1 MAAKIPDKYLD
12 LLTDKVAFAEL
23 ATVMPDGSPQVTPVW
38 FEFKDS
44 IIRINTAKGRRKVR
58 NLDTNPRVAM
68 AIVDPANPYRYIQIR
83 GHVTGSTQE
92 GADAHIDSLAKRY
105 LNQDKYPF
113 RAPGEVRVIYEIA
126 IDSCQ
131 GNG

>member
-1 MAAKIPDKYLD
+1 MAAKIPDQYLD

-38 FEFKDS
+38 FEFKDG

-58 NLDTNPRVAM
+58 NLDANPRVAM
-68 AIVDPANPYRYIQIR
+68 AIVDPANPYRYLQIR
-83 GHVTGSTQE
+83 GHVTRSTE
-92 GADAHIDSLAKRY
+92 DGADAHIDSLAKRY

-113 RAPGEVRVIYEIA
+113 RAPGEVRVIFEIA
-126 IDSCQ
+126 IDSCH